1 MVSIFFLFAFLS
13 WSCGNVK
20 LNTFKEYK
28 NWVNNPDNGLI
39 KNRHVK
45 GLTFKVYYRPA
56 DYQLLKEVD
65 DSKVY
70 STEELNKLRESVRG
84 SEYFMMTV
92 SAENTNLNEGDIAS
106 NSATSSEYLEKME
119 ELSFGMENRL
129 RLIVEGD
136 TLSPLLFHHERGYEL
151 AHSQNYL
158 IAFSNNSNKLQKDM
172 TFVYDDKIF
181 GVNKLKFKFEIEKN
195 KIPDLPVKIKSTSL

>member
-20 LNTFKEYK
+20 VNTFKEYK

-136 TLSPLLFHHERGYEL
+136 TLSPLLFHHSLLVQQKSMNLNRKIRL
-151 AHSQNYL
+151 QNGLSLLLIYKIQQQKLYL
-158 IAFSNNSNKLQKDM
+158 FLHLFLLTMA
-172 TFVYDDKIF
+172 
-181 GVNKLKFKFEIEKN
+181 
-195 KIPDLPVKIKSTSL
+195 